1 LSMFVKL
8 VNPKC
13 TYNFTLYRLGW
24 YGV

>member
-1 LSMFVKL
+1 MFVKL

>member
-1 LSMFVKL
+1 LSVFVKL